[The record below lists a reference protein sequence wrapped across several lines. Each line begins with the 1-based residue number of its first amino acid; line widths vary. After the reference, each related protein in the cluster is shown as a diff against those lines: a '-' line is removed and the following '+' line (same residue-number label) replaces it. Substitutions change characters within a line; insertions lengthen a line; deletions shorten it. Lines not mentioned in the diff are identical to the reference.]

1 MSTVRFIAD
10 LHLGHNTIHEKA
22 GMWRNNCK
30 DSDEHDEW
38 IINQWNSVVKKQ
50 DLTWVLG
57 DVAFKK
63 SHLEKLKKMNG
74 VKHLILGNHD
84 EYSLDLYSK
93 YFNKI
98 HGFMKYKGFWLSHAP
113 ILYTRK
119 IWNIHGHTHGA
130 ACIDGCSSTKHF
142 CVSIE
147 ALNGVPITLDRIKER
162 IELDAQITRDLLKVA
177 ENYKKGYE

>member
-1 MSTVRFIAD
+1 MTTIRFIAD

-22 GMWRNNCK
+22 GRYRNNCK
-30 DSDEHDEW
+30 SVDEHDDW
-38 IINQWNSVVKKQ
+38 IIYQWNSVVKKT

-63 SHLEKLKKMNG
+63 THLEKLKKMNG

-84 EYSLDLYSK
+84 LYSLDLYSK

-113 ILYTRK
+113 MQWTRSL
-119 IWNIHGHTHGA
+119 INIHGHTHHVKSWSVT
-130 ACIDGCSSTKHF
+130 DVFRF
-142 CVSIE
+142 CVSVE
-147 ALNGVPITLDRIKER
+147 ALNGVPIS
-162 IELDAQITRDLLKVA
+162 IEEIREIVK
-177 ENYKKGYE
+177 